1 MDLPEFK
8 TPPHNSEAEQALLGA
23 CLLDKE
29 ALESALEFVRTEDF
43 YQEGHR
49 LIFSCLKDL
58 LNQGVPCDLVT
69 LSAELSKKN
78 LMQRAGGAAY
88 LASLAIAV
96 PSTASAA
103 YYARLVAEKS
113 LVRSLIAAASRISD
127 EGFKGARS
135 GEELLELAEEAVF
148 RVSERRLGKGFA
160 EMRHLMSDV
169 IHEVERIQ
177 KNDGVTGVPTFR
189 DLDFLLSGLHNGD
202 LIILAARPAVGKT
215 SMALN
220 IAQNA
225 GTLHKRLVAVFSL
238 EMPKEQLV
246 LRMLCKQARV
256 NQSKVR
262 SGRADPRDFAKLAE
276 ALVHFTDSEI
286 YIDDSA
292 TITVSEMR
300 AKCRKLKMEKKRLDL
315 VVVDYLQLISG
326 GSRRAENRQQEISEI
341 SRGLKA
347 MAKELDVPVLAL
359 SQLSRLA
366 ERGSEEPSLS
376 HLRESGAIEQDADVV
391 VFLHRKKEEKGEGAT
406 PPGLIEVIVAK
417 HRNGPAGKIEMV
429 FIPEYTS
436 FENKAKDDRVPDWE
450 ELPEEY

>member
-1 MDLPEFK
+1 MPEFK
-8 TPPHNSEAEQALLGA
+8 TPPHNTEAEQALLGA

-29 ALESALEFVRTEDF
+29 ALENALEFVRAEDF

-58 LNQGVPCDLVT
+58 LNRDIPCDLVT
-69 LSAELSKKN
+69 LSTELNKKGQ
-78 LMQRAGGAAY
+78 MHRVGGAAY
-88 LASLAIAV
+88 LASLTLTV
-96 PSTASAA
+96 PSTASAG
-103 YYARLVAEKS
+103 YYARLVAEKA
-113 LVRSLIAAASRISD
+113 LVRSLIAAASQITD
-127 EGFKGARS
+127 EGFRGGHS
-135 GEELLELAEEAVF
+135 GEELLELAENAVF
-148 RVSERRLGKGFA
+148 HVSERRLGKGFA
-160 EMRHLMSDV
+160 EIGQVAADV
-169 IHEVERIQ
+169 FEEIGNIKEQ
-177 KNDGVTGVPTFR
+177 DGVTGVPTFR
-189 DLDFLLSGLHNGD
+189 DLDGLLSGLHKGD

-225 GTLHKRLVAVFSL
+225 GNRHKLTVAIFSL

-246 LRMLCKQARV
+246 LRMLCKEARV

-262 SGRADPRDFAKLAE
+262 TGRAEQRDINKLAE
-276 ALVHFTDSEI
+276 ALVRFHNSEI

-300 AKCRKLKMEKKRLDL
+300 AKCRKLKMEKRRLDL

-326 GSRRAENRQQEISEI
+326 GSRRTENRQQEISEI

-347 MAKELDVPVLAL
+347 MAKELDVPVLSL

-366 ERGSEEPSLS
+366 ERGAEEPSLS

-391 VFLHRKKEEKGEGAT
+391 VFLHRKKEDKTDELAAPTGQ
-406 PPGLIEVIVAK
+406 IEVIVAK
-417 HRNGPAGKIEMV
+417 HRNGPSGKIEMV

-436 FENKAKDDRVPDWE
+436 FENKAREDHVPGWAP
-450 ELPEEY
+450 ELPD